1 MMPILFMILSNYIKN
16 AQRQKSSIFTYA
28 KTTHKL
34 FFMNKLNIP
43 LFTSKV
49 QAGFPSPAD
58 DYIEQGLD
66 LNDFLIKRPTA
77 TFFMKVAGDSMK
89 DAGINNDDILIV
101 DRSLTA
107 IHNSIVVAVVNS
119 EYTVK
124 RLQKIKDKIY
134 LMPENKKY
142 PVIEIKDGMDFE
154 IWGVVTYV
162 IHSAK

>member
-1 MMPILFMILSNYIKN
+1 
-16 AQRQKSSIFTYA
+16 
-28 KTTHKL
+28 
-34 FFMNKLNIP
+34 MNKLNIP
-43 LFTSKV
+43 LFMSRV

-107 IHNSIVVAVVNS
+107 IHNCIVVAVVNS

-162 IHSAK
+162 IHSTK

>member
-1 MMPILFMILSNYIKN
+1 
-16 AQRQKSSIFTYA
+16 
-28 KTTHKL
+28 
-34 FFMNKLNIP
+34 MNKLNIP
-43 LFTSKV
+43 LFMSRV

-66 LNDFLIKRPTA
+66 LNDYLIKRPTA

-101 DRSLTA
+101 DRSLAAT
-107 IHNSIVVAVVNS
+107 HNSIVVAVVNS

-124 RLQKIKDKIY
+124 RLQKIKEKIF

-162 IHSAK
+162 IHSTK

>member
-1 MMPILFMILSNYIKN
+1 
-16 AQRQKSSIFTYA
+16 
-28 KTTHKL
+28 
-34 FFMNKLNIP
+34 MNKLNIP

-101 DRSLTA
+101 DRSLSA

-142 PVIEIKDGMDFE
+142 PVIEIKEGMDFE

-162 IHSAK
+162 IHSTK

>member
-1 MMPILFMILSNYIKN
+1 MNE
-16 AQRQKSSIFTYA
+16 AA
-28 KTTHKL
+28 K
-34 FFMNKLNIP
+34 IP
-43 LFTSKV
+43 LFITRV

-58 DYIEQGLD
+58 DYIEQSLD
-66 LNDFLIKRPTA
+66 LNEYLIKKPTA
-77 TFFMKVAGDSMK
+77 TFFMRVAGDSMK
-89 DAGINNDDILIV
+89 EAGIFQDDILIV

-107 IHNSIVVAVVNS
+107 THNAIVVAVVNG

-124 RLQKIKDKIY
+124 RLQKMKDKLF

-142 PVIEIKDGMDFE
+142 PVMEIKEGMDFE

>member
-1 MMPILFMILSNYIKN
+1 MILSNYIKN
-16 AQRQKSSIFTYA
+16 AERQKSSTFTYA

-34 FFMNKLNIP
+34 FFMNKLDIP
-43 LFTSKV
+43 LFMSRV

-107 IHNSIVVAVVNS
+107 THNCIVVAVVNS

-162 IHSAK
+162 IHSTK

>member
-1 MMPILFMILSNYIKN
+1 
-16 AQRQKSSIFTYA
+16 
-28 KTTHKL
+28 
-34 FFMNKLNIP
+34 MNKLNIP
-43 LFTSKV
+43 LFMSRV

-107 IHNSIVVAVVNS
+107 IHNCIVVAVVNS

-142 PVIEIKDGMDFE
+142 PVIEIKEGMDFE

-162 IHSAK
+162 IHSTK